1 MSDHSIS
8 SEKKI
13 VRCQLIPHASKNT
26 YVGFCARLGTP
37 WTDFVPL
44 RWFPIRLGAI
54 FDWLPVK
61 PWDGFKKGS
70 SRRREEGK
78 KKEVARP
85 GEIEGRREEKMKENS
100 K

>member
-1 MSDHSIS
+1 
-8 SEKKI
+8 
-13 VRCQLIPHASKNT
+13 
-26 YVGFCARLGTP
+26 
-37 WTDFVPL
+37 
-44 RWFPIRLGAI
+44 
-54 FDWLPVK
+54 VK

-78 KKEVARP
+78 KNKVARP

>member
-1 MSDHSIS
+1 
-8 SEKKI
+8 
-13 VRCQLIPHASKNT
+13 
-26 YVGFCARLGTP
+26 
-37 WTDFVPL
+37 
-44 RWFPIRLGAI
+44 
-54 FDWLPVK
+54 VK